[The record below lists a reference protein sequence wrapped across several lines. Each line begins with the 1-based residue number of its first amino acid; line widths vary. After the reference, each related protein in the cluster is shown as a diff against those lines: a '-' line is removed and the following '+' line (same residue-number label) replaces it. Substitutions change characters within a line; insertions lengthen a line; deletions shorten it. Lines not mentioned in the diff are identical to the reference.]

1 MTGLNLDISEEE
13 ILELFANRHKVKE
26 QNYNFYI
33 ENQEELR
40 RKYGGKTVAIIG
52 GEVKEV
58 RQPPSNLR
66 EAEDFIDKLKE
77 CYGEEEA
84 EDAYVSYISKP
95 ESIRVI

>member
-1 MTGLNLDISEEE
+1 M
-13 ILELFANRHKVKE
+13 
-26 QNYNFYI
+26 
-33 ENQEELR
+33 
-40 RKYGGKTVAIIG
+40 AIIG

-58 RQPPSNLR
+58 REPPSNLK

-77 CYGEEEA
+77 CYSEEEA